1 MKRLTIRN
9 TDGTVSQPTKTSIE
23 AMFYRLAAYEDT
35 GLEPEEI
42 VSRNE
47 LGRLSCVID
56 LLNNCSQFEISIDRL
71 RELAEAD
78 KEGRCVVLPCKVGDT
93 VWFIKSAFSM
103 AHFPIE
109 AKHVSLRGLST
120 DGDVWLSAIT
130 SYNKISRSFY
140 GSDIGKTVFL
150 TQEAAEAALKEREQN
165 G

>member
-9 TDGTVSQPTKTSIE
+9 SDGTVSQPTTTFIE
-23 AMFYRLAAYEDT
+23 KMFYRLAEYEDT
-35 GLEPEEI
+35 GLEPQEI
-42 VSRNE
+42 KE
-47 LGRLSCVID
+47 
-56 LLNNCSQFEISIDRL
+56 FEGIPIDRL
-71 RELAEAD
+71 RELAKAD

-140 GSDIGKTVFL
+140 RSDIGKTVFL
-150 TQEAAEAALKEREQN
+150 TREAAEAALKEREKE
-165 G
+165 